1 MTGRDGYITID
12 TQPWPEGLFGRYDV
26 SSRLIKPWC
35 DFHQQPREGI
45 GGMEALAKLISR
57 SLALFIILFGVLS
70 LPAIVTAGEVAEA
83 ARLQG
88 QHLGQ
93 LKKVNLEFQKSLVK
107 GYAQQARMRQCHG
120 AVALAKRVAARAVK
134 EKLKNE
140 RNAAVTERYNQMI
153 HGSKIM
159 RDGMMRAEAMLMEGP
174 NHLAKLAK
182 KVTASSEMEKGH

>member
-1 MTGRDGYITID
+1 M
-12 TQPWPEGLFGRYDV
+12 
-26 SSRLIKPWC
+26 K
-35 DFHQQPREGI
+35 
-45 GGMEALAKLISR
+45 ALAKLISR
-57 SLALFIILFGVLS
+57 SLALFIILLGVLS
-70 LPAIVTAGEVAEA
+70 LPAIVTAGEGEEA

-88 QHLGQ
+88 QHLRQ
-93 LKKVNLEFQKSLVK
+93 LKKVNVEFQKFLAK

-140 RNAAVTERYNQMI
+140 RNVAVTERYNQMI

-159 RDGMMRAEAMLMEGP
+159 RDGMMRAEAMLTEGP

-182 KVTASSEMEKGH
+182 KVTAGSEMEKGH